1 MSRELEM
8 SVSMQGTSEELLAM
22 LKVLVNYETKLRDTY
37 WDNIRNNQADLNDDC
52 GYLENVRTADGIEL
66 KDLTDNELQKLA
78 ESRNKISISADGPF
92 GTFAEPGDICF
103 FEDLAEAAPNAAF
116 SGRIIGVAWGEDIA
130 HCASLS
136 AGELALNDYY
146 GDEVESLL
154 DDLSAPMTSSIVQQD
169 EFAWHVGDHVIH
181 AAFGKG
187 SILQVLP
194 VGNDTMLKIAFDDL
208 GSKMLMAGTQTAYLK
223 KL

>member
-78 ESRNKISISADGPF
+78 ESRNKISISAVGPF
-92 GTFAEPGDICF
+92 GTFAEPGDNCF

-116 SGRIIGVAWGEDIA
+116 SGVNFA
-130 HCASLS
+130 H
-136 AGELALNDYY
+136 
-146 GDEVESLL
+146 
-154 DDLSAPMTSSIVQQD
+154 
-169 EFAWHVGDHVIH
+169 
-181 AAFGKG
+181 
-187 SILQVLP
+187 
-194 VGNDTMLKIAFDDL
+194 
-208 GSKMLMAGTQTAYLK
+208 
-223 KL
+223 

>member
-8 SVSMQGTSEELLAM
+8 SVTVQGTPEELLAM
-22 LKVLVNYETKLRDTY
+22 LKVLVKYETELRDTY
-37 WDNIRNNQADLNDDC
+37 RDNMQNNHADLNDDC
-52 GYLENVRTADGIEL
+52 GYLENVRTANGIAL
-66 KDLTDNELQKLA
+66 KNLTDDELQKLA
-78 ESRNKISISADGPF
+78 ESSNEISISADGPF

-103 FEDLAEAAPNAAF
+103 FEDLEEAAPNATF

-136 AGELALNDYY
+136 NGELELNDYY
-146 GDEVESLL
+146 GDEVENLL
-154 DDLSAPMTSSIVQQD
+154 DDFSAPMATSPLPKD
-169 EFAWHVGDHVIH
+169 KFAWHVGGQVMHT
-181 AAFGKG
+181 AFGKG

-194 VGNDTMLKIAFDDL
+194 VGNDSMIKIAFDNL
-208 GSKMLMAGTQTAYLK
+208 GSKMLMAENQAAYLK